1 MIEQS
6 AFPDFFFRITNS
18 DHLVD
23 LKKKFQS
30 VFNLSPNYFLFA
42 GSPAEAVI
50 YQLARHCDRT
60 AIRKRHFVWTE
71 EFLAANPCF
80 GTFMGNSLNV
90 RQEVAIREIPKL
102 GAQAALKAIDEWGQ
116 PKSHI
121 THLIFCTTSGMDLPG
136 ADYQLVKILGLNPNI
151 ERVMLYQQGCFAGG
165 TTLRLAKCLAE
176 SRKGARVL
184 VVCAETTTV
193 LFRAPSEEHQD
204 DLVTQALFA
213 DEQKLRALCD
223 MKYYAEQKL
232 RLTNISSFISNISR
246 YRRYN
251 FNTDPIEAAHERA
264 SFVIY
269 STTQVLLPDSEGAI
283 GGHVSEGGLLAT
295 LHRDVPSLVSKNVGK
310 CLEDA
315 FTPLGISDWNSIFWV
330 PHPGGRAILD
340 QVEERVGLKP
350 EKLALSR
357 HVLAEFGNMSSVCV
371 HFVLDEMRKK
381 SAKEGKATTG
391 EGLEWGVL
399 FGFGP
404 GLTVETVVLRSVP
417 LD

>member
-1 MIEQS
+1 MPSLESIRKAPRADGLASILAIGRANPENFMEQS
-6 AFPDFFFRITNS
+6 NFPDFFFRVTGS

-23 LKKKFQS
+23 LKKKFQR
-30 VFNLSPNYFLFA
+30 
-42 GSPAEAVI
+42 I
-50 YQLARHCDRT
+50 CDRT
-60 AIRKRHFVWTE
+60 AIRKRHFVWNE
-71 EFLAANPCF
+71 EFIKANPCF
-80 GTFMGNSLNV
+80 STFMDNSLNV

-102 GAQAALKAIDEWGQ
+102 GAEAATKAIKEWGQ
-116 PKSHI
+116 PKSSI

-136 ADYQLVKILGLNPNI
+136 ADYQLTRILGLNPNV

-184 VVCAETTTV
+184 IVCAETTTV
-193 LFRAPSEEHQD
+193 LFRAPSEEHQE

-213 DEQKLRALCD
+213 DGAS
-223 MKYYAEQKL
+223 AV
-232 RLTNISSFISNISR
+232 IVGA
-246 YRRYN
+246 
-251 FNTDPIEAAHERA
+251 DPNEDANERA
-264 SFVIY
+264 SFVIF
-269 STTQVLLPDSEGAI
+269 STSQVLLPDSEGAI

-295 LHRDVPSLVSKNVGK
+295 LHRDVPQLVSKNVEK
-310 CLEDA
+310 CLEEA

-340 QVEERVGLKP
+340 QIEERVGLKP
-350 EKLALSR
+350 EKLTTSR
-357 HVLAEFGNMSSVCV
+357 HVLAEYGNMSSVCV

-381 SAKEGKATTG
+381 SSKEGKATTG

-417 LD
+417 L